1 VVERLLLKKKKE
13 CEREEEKGGIRE
25 GGISRRTPG
34 WLAPLVRCR
43 APTSMAS
50 FNPPWQGPIHVY
62 KKGASDPCTLQC
74 TKGVGHPSALAWS
87 KYGISFP
94 GGLFV
99 KKVF

>member
-1 VVERLLLKKKKE
+1 LVVERLLLRRRKNVVERKKGTPV
-13 CEREEEKGGIRE
+13 RGIRRMAS
-25 GGISRRTPG
+25 GMMVPYKH
-34 WLAPLVRCR
+34 CR
-43 APTSMAS
+43 APASMAP